1 MEATSRRAN
10 GRPDAAGLP
19 TTMFLSPRRELR
31 GWGEAFRIE
40 VPAPWVEHLD
50 VVTDALA
57 AVAPGAASDV
67 GDRPASGP
75 VAFAALPFDRDAAA
89 RRKGFTE
96 RPKD

>member
-40 VPAPWVEHLD
+40 VPAP
-50 VVTDALA
+50 
-57 AVAPGAASDV
+57 
-67 GDRPASGP
+67 
-75 VAFAALPFDRDAAA
+75 
-89 RRKGFTE
+89 
-96 RPKD
+96 